1 MINVNSRCL
10 HDLSFQVTH
19 HSGQLIA
26 QESIGYMNYAGTDQG
41 TLDYLVRFDQGRT

>member
-10 HDLSFQVTH
+10 HDLSFRVTH

-26 QESIGYMNYAGTDQG
+26 QGSIGYTKYVGTDQG
-41 TLDYLVRFDQGRT
+41 TLDYLVRIDLGLI